1 MGVGIKR
8 VMERLQARVQP
19 PVSPGSQHAPAPLPA
34 GERPTPPDTA
44 HDFILIT
51 LDSCRY
57 DTFMKAKPK
66 ILPKLGPVEK
76 RYTYATWTA
85 PSHYNLLM
93 GLVPHTTPTH
103 VYASEYYKED
113 FLRFQERLGVPGME
127 FARMVPRLFLPS
139 YLRNVVGFRTNAY
152 VSMPVLNPQTP
163 INQDF
168 DTYVLMDKHN
178 DMRQALDDMKFYV
191 DRPSFFL
198 LNVGETHYPY
208 ADPFEDDN
216 DLPRISGVNGVFKHL
231 DKNLRDGQLVHA
243 SEAPKFFDDRKM
255 KALKQRQIDV
265 IKYVDTVFEQLFDIV
280 PKGTHIVVTSD
291 HGELFGEGG
300 YFGHGPIMHK
310 KVLEVPFLEGVI
322 R

>member
-1 MGVGIKR
+1 MGLGIKR
-8 VMERLQARVQP
+8 VMERLQARAQRP
-19 PVSPGSQHAPAPLPA
+19 AAASAPQEPATLPA
-34 GERPTPPDTA
+34 SERPTPPDEA
-44 HDFILIT
+44 HDYVLIT

-66 ILPKLGPVEK
+66 IITKLGAVEK

-93 GLVPHTTPTH
+93 GLLPHTSPSH

-113 FLRFQERLGVPGME
+113 FLRFQDRLGVPGME
-127 FARMVPRLFLPS
+127 FARMVPRLFLPT
-139 YLRNVVGFRTNAY
+139 YLRNVVGFRTNAF

-168 DTYVLMDKHN
+168 DTYQLMPSHN
-178 DMRQALDDMKFYV
+178 DMRQMLDAMRFYA
-191 DRPSFFL
+191 DRPSFFM

-208 ADPFEDDN
+208 ADPFEDEN

-231 DKNLRDGQLVHA
+231 DQHLKDGKLVQA
-243 SEAPKFFDDRKM
+243 SEAPRFFDDDKM
-255 KALKQRQIDV
+255 KELKQRQVDV
-265 IKYVDTVFEQLFDIV
+265 VKYLDGVFEQLYDIV
-280 PKGTHIVVTSD
+280 PKGTHITVTAD
-291 HGELFGEGG
+291 HGELFGEQG

>member
-1 MGVGIKR
+1 MGTGIKR
-8 VMERLQARVQP
+8 VMERLQARASVTP
-19 PVSPGSQHAPAPLPA
+19 APDGGHTPAPLPA
-34 GERPTPPDTA
+34 SERPTPPDSA
-44 HDFILIT
+44 HDYVLIT

-66 ILPKLGPVEK
+66 IITKLGPVEK

-93 GLVPHTTPTH
+93 GLVPHTTPSH

-113 FLRFQERLGVPGME
+113 FLRFQERLGVPGMA
-127 FARMVPRLFLPS
+127 FAKMVPRLFLPS
-139 YLRNVVGFRTNAY
+139 YLRNVVGFRTNAF

-168 DTYVLMDKHN
+168 DTFELMARHN
-178 DMRQALDDMKFYV
+178 DMRQALDAMKFYA

-198 LNVGETHYPY
+198 LNIGETHYPY
-208 ADPFEDDN
+208 ADPFEDEN

-231 DKNLRDGQLVHA
+231 DESLKDGQLVHG
-243 SEAPKFFDDRKM
+243 SEAPKFFDDEKM
-255 KALKQRQIDV
+255 AELKQRQVDV
-265 IKYVDTVFEQLFDIV
+265 VKYLDGVFEQLYDTV
-280 PKGTHIVVTSD
+280 PKGTHITVTAD